1 MSELS
6 KTKQKQIQDEL
17 SKKRR
22 IREANQS
29 YVSKILHKTEGIL
42 ETSDPSS
49 MEILQSNVAPLGEK
63 ADSLKNLDSRILELL
78 CNDGSSDLEK
88 EIEGKRI

>member
-22 IREANQS
+22 IREANRS
-29 YVSKILHKTEGIL
+29 YVSKILHTTEGVL

-49 MEILQSNVAPLGEK
+49 MEILQ
-63 ADSLKNLDSRILELL
+63 
-78 CNDGSSDLEK
+78 
-88 EIEGKRI
+88 

>member
-17 SKKRR
+17 PKKRR
-22 IREANQS
+22 IREANRS
-29 YVSKILHKTEGIL
+29 YVSKILHTLATEGIL

-49 MEILQSNVAPLGEK
+49 MEILQSNVAMLKEK
-63 ADSLKNLDSRILELL
+63 ADSLKNLDSRI
-78 CNDGSSDLEK
+78 
-88 EIEGKRI
+88 